1 MNHKHWMKAAFAV
14 ACYVAVANATAGD
27 LLATVKNRKEIVIAT
42 EAAFMPFE
50 FVSKGAITGYDEDL
64 LHYVLEGLPGVRL
77 TQRDLPWAGVL
88 PGLAAGKFDMV
99 VTAVG
104 ITPERDDK
112 FAFTVPVAD
121 ATVALVKRANDG
133 GLAKAEDISGRVVGA
148 QVGTSQL
155 RALQHYDKTQRSHGH
170 AAVKDIKEYATV
182 DEAYADLAAGRIDA
196 VAQSLANL
204 SPLVKTR
211 PDTFAIVKPSI
222 GPQAYFAWVGR
233 KDNDSASLVKFFS
246 DRIAQANSNGKMRE
260 LQIKWFG
267 FPMPVPVT
275 HVAAPADQN

>member
-14 ACYVAVANATAGD
+14 ACYAAVANATAGD

-182 DEAYADLAAGRIDA
+182 DEAYADLAAVR
-196 VAQSLANL
+196 
-204 SPLVKTR
+204 
-211 PDTFAIVKPSI
+211 
-222 GPQAYFAWVGR
+222 
-233 KDNDSASLVKFFS
+233 
-246 DRIAQANSNGKMRE
+246 
-260 LQIKWFG
+260 
-267 FPMPVPVT
+267 
-275 HVAAPADQN
+275 